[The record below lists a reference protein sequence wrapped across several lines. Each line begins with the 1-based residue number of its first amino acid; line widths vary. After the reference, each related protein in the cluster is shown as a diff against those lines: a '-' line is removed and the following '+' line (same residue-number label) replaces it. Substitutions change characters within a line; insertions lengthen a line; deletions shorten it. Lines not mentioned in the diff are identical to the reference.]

1 MSTRYK
7 GSILSSTAASSSS
20 TAAYGF
26 WKQSEVAQLINSAWP
41 NNDPYWTSVS
51 MLLHGDGTVGSQN
64 NTFIDGSSNAF
75 SITRN
80 GAATQGTFSPFT
92 ATAPYSAS
100 VSGGS
105 GYFVGTTDSLL
116 TPSSSTA
123 WSFGTG
129 EFTIEFWMYPTALSL
144 TSGIIISNWT
154 SAAGSYITGQWEFG
168 CNNTSSGQLVFN
180 WATGASA
187 VSSINSGANLPTL
200 NTWQHVAIVRSG
212 TTVTIY
218 LNGTSVGSGTM
229 STTLGA
235 TGTLGV
241 GYQQVNTAQNFV
253 GYLSN
258 VRIVKGT
265 AVYTTTFTP
274 PTSPLTAI
282 SGTTF
287 LLGFTNAGVIDNAML
302 NNLVTVGTS
311 QISTTVL
318 KYGSGSLAFSG
329 SGAWLTAPNATVL
342 QLNTGDFTIEGWLS
356 IDAAGVAYAIVSKGA
371 ASTGWSVNITTGN
384 KLQFSYTATAL
395 VGATSLVANAWYY
408 FAVVRSGSG
417 TGNLKIYLNGT
428 ADATSGGAVTDNFN
442 QTNILYVGASRTGTT
457 PLNGYIDELRITK
470 GVARYTA
477 NFTAPQQAFPN
488 Q

>member
-20 TAAYGF
+20 TAAYGI
-26 WKQSEVAQLINSAWP
+26 WKQSEVAQLINSAWA

-105 GYFVGTTDSLL
+105 GYFAPTSYLSATGNATTAMGTGAFTWECWVYVPAATTYQTFIETRGNPTVGSTDGFAFALNTATLTPMVYTTSLL
-116 TPSSSTA
+116 
-123 WSFGTG
+123 GT
-129 EFTIEFWMYPTALSL
+129 
-144 TSGIIISNWT
+144 
-154 SAAGSYITGQWEFG
+154 
-168 CNNTSSGQLVFN
+168 
-180 WATGASA
+180 
-187 VSSINSGANLPTL
+187 SSINVTANAW
-200 NTWQHVAIVRSG
+200 NHVAITRSG
-212 TTVTIY
+212 TTLTFWVNGASGGTITNSTN
-218 LNGTSVGSGTM
+218 LSNQTLSVGGSAAP
-229 STTLGA
+229 S
-235 TGTLGV
+235 
-241 GYQQVNTAQNFV
+241 VNLT

-258 VRIVKGT
+258 VRMVKGT
-265 AVYTTTFTP
+265 AVYTTAFTP

-282 SGTTF
+282 SGTSL
-287 LLGFTNAGVIDNAML
+287 LLGFTNAGVIDNAMQ

-311 QISTTVL
+311 TISTFAY
-318 KYGSGSLAFSG
+318 KYSTGAMTFSG
-329 SGAWLTAPNATVL
+329 SGAWLTAPDSTVL
-342 QLNTGDFTIEGWLS
+342 QLGTGDFTIEGWVG
-356 IDAAGVAYAIVSKGA
+356 INATGTAYAIVSKGA
-371 ASTGWSVNITTGN
+371 AATGWSVNITSGN
-384 KLQFSYTATAL
+384 KLQFSYTAANLT
-395 VGATSLVANAWYY
+395 GATSLVAGAWYY

-442 QTNILYVGASRTGTT
+442 QTSILYVGASRTGTT

-477 NFTAPQQAFPN
+477 NFTPIQQAFPS